1 MTESDAQRRADEA
14 LRTARARAG
23 DNEGAVQVELEAM
36 MHRDEQLHKALAVL
50 GLAHLR
56 ELQKPRH

>member
-1 MTESDAQRRADEA
+1 MTDADAQRRANEA

-23 DNEGAVQVELEAM
+23 DNEEAVKGELLSM
-36 MHRDEQLHKALAVL
+36 MRRDEQLHEALTVL
-50 GLAHLR
+50 GLARLR